1 MNTAFNA
8 GAFTWIFLAAL
19 ALTVATRLWLAARQ
33 SSHVR
38 AHRDAVPASFA
49 DAIPLAA
56 HRKAADYTVAKVGL
70 GRADLCV
77 ELAVLLALTLGGL
90 LQLFADQWARAFAP
104 DSLLHG
110 TALILGVFVL
120 QGVAGIPLA
129 LYATF
134 VIEARFGFN
143 KMTWRL
149 YLLDMLKSTLLGAAL
164 GIPLL
169 LFVLWLMQAAGA
181 LWWLYVWAAIVA
193 YSLLLQFIAPRF
205 IMPLFNK
212 FSPLE
217 DPALVERV
225 QRLLDRCG
233 YRSRGLFVMDG
244 SKRSAHGNAFFSG
257 FGATKRIVLFDT
269 LIDRLQPAEVEAVLA
284 HELGHFKLRH
294 IIKGMLL
301 GWTAT
306 LALLFALG
314 LLLDQRWF
322 YAGLGVQTPSLA
334 MALVLFMLVAPVFLY
349 FTQPL
354 GKIFSR
360 KNEFEADAFATR
372 HAKAE
377 DLIHALVKLYRDN
390 ASTLTPDPLHSAFY
404 DSHPPAATRIA
415 RLRAAPEAT

>member
-1 MNTAFNA
+1 MHTP
-8 GAFTWIFLAAL
+8 FTWLFLAAL
-19 ALTVATRLWLAARQ
+19 ALSIGARLWLAARQ
-33 SSHVR
+33 ASHVR

-49 DAIPLAA
+49 GAIPLAA
-56 HRKAADYTVAKVGL
+56 HQKAADYTIAKVKL
-70 GRADLCV
+70 GVADLCV
-77 ELAVLLALTLGGL
+77 DMVVLLALTLGGL
-90 LQLFADQWARAFAP
+90 LQLLAELWGRVFAAN
-104 DSLLHG
+104 SLLHG
-110 TALILGVFVL
+110 TALILSVFLL
-120 QGVAGIPLA
+120 QAAASLPLG

-149 YLLDMLKSTLLGAAL
+149 YVLDLVKSMALTAAL
-164 GIPLL
+164 GVPFLCV
-169 LFVLWLMQAAGA
+169 VLWLMQAAGA
-181 LWWLYVWAAIVA
+181 LWWLYVWIAVVVF
-193 YSLLLQFIAPRF
+193 SVFLQFIGPRF
-205 IMPLFNK
+205 IMPIFNK
-212 FSPLE
+212 FSPIE

-301 GWTAT
+301 GWATT

-314 LLLDQRWF
+314 LLVDKPWF
-322 YAGLGVQTPSLA
+322 YAGLGVETPSLSI
-334 MALVLFMLVAPVFLY
+334 ALLLFMLVTPVFLY
-349 FTQPL
+349 FVQPVA
-354 GKIFSR
+354 KIFSR
-360 KNEFEADAFATR
+360 RNEFEADAFATK
-372 HAKAE
+372 HANAQ
-377 DLIHALVKLYRDN
+377 DLIEALVKLYRDN
-390 ASTLTPDPLHSAFY
+390 ASTLTPDPIHSAFY

-415 RLRAAPEAT
+415 RLRGALEAT

>member
-1 MNTAFNA
+1 MNTP
-8 GAFTWIFLAAL
+8 FTWLFLAAL
-19 ALTVATRLWLAARQ
+19 ALSVGARLWLAARQ
-33 SSHVR
+33 ASHVR

-49 DAIPLAA
+49 GAIPLAA
-56 HRKAADYTVAKVGL
+56 HQKAADYTIAKVKL
-70 GRADLCV
+70 GVADLCV
-77 ELAVLLALTLGGL
+77 DMVVLLALTLGGL
-90 LQLFADQWARAFAP
+90 LQLLAELWGRVFAAN
-104 DSLLHG
+104 SLLHG
-110 TALILGVFVL
+110 TALILSVFLL
-120 QGVAGIPLA
+120 QAAASLPLG

-149 YLLDMLKSTLLGAAL
+149 YVLDLVKSMALTAAL
-164 GIPLL
+164 GVPFLCV
-169 LFVLWLMQAAGA
+169 VLWLMQAAGA
-181 LWWLYVWAAIVA
+181 LWWLYVWIAVVVF
-193 YSLLLQFIAPRF
+193 SVFLQFIGPRF
-205 IMPLFNK
+205 IMPIFNK
-212 FSPLE
+212 FSPIE

-301 GWTAT
+301 GWATT

-314 LLLDQRWF
+314 LLVDKPWF
-322 YAGLGVQTPSLA
+322 YAGLGVETPSLSI
-334 MALVLFMLVAPVFLY
+334 ALLLFMLVTPVFLY
-349 FTQPL
+349 FVQPVA
-354 GKIFSR
+354 KIFSR
-360 KNEFEADAFATR
+360 RNEFEADAFATK
-372 HAKAE
+372 HANAQ
-377 DLIHALVKLYRDN
+377 DLIEALVKLYRDN
-390 ASTLTPDPLHSAFY
+390 ASTLTPDPIHSAFY

-415 RLRAAPEAT
+415 RLRGALEAT

>member
-1 MNTAFNA
+1 MNTAFSVST
-8 GAFTWIFLAAL
+8 FTWLFLAAL

-38 AHRDAVPASFA
+38 AHRDAVPESFA

-56 HRKAADYTVAKVGL
+56 HQKAADYTVAKVGL
-70 GRADLCV
+70 GRADLLV
-77 ELAVLLALTLGGL
+77 DVAVLLALTLGGL
-90 LQLFADQWARAFAP
+90 LQLFADQWGRAFPP

-110 TALILGVFVL
+110 TALILSVFVL
-120 QGVAGIPLA
+120 QGVAGIPLS

-149 YLLDMLKSTLLGAAL
+149 YLLDMLKSTALAAAL

-181 LWWLYVWAAIVA
+181 LWWLYVWAALVA

-233 YRSRGLFVMDG
+233 YRSRGLYVMDG

-301 GWTAT
+301 GWMAT

-314 LLLDQRWF
+314 LLVDKQWF
-322 YAGLGVQTPSLA
+322 YAGLGVETPSLA

-354 GKIFSR
+354 TKIFSR

-415 RLRAAPEAT
+415 RLRGALEAT

>member
-1 MNTAFNA
+1 MHTP
-8 GAFTWIFLAAL
+8 FTWLFLAAL
-19 ALTVATRLWLAARQ
+19 ALSVGARLWLAARQ
-33 SSHVR
+33 ASHVR

-49 DAIPLAA
+49 GAIPLAA
-56 HRKAADYTVAKVGL
+56 HQKAADYTIAKVKL
-70 GRADLCV
+70 GVADLCV
-77 ELAVLLALTLGGL
+77 DMVVLLALTLGGL
-90 LQLFADQWARAFAP
+90 LQLLAELWGRVFAAN
-104 DSLLHG
+104 SLLHG
-110 TALILGVFVL
+110 TALILSVFLL
-120 QGVAGIPLA
+120 QAAASLPLG

-149 YLLDMLKSTLLGAAL
+149 YVLDLVKSMALTAAL
-164 GIPLL
+164 GVPFLCV
-169 LFVLWLMQAAGA
+169 VLWLMQAAGA
-181 LWWLYVWAAIVA
+181 LWWLYVWIAVVVF
-193 YSLLLQFIAPRF
+193 SVFLQFIGPRF
-205 IMPLFNK
+205 IMPIFNK
-212 FSPLE
+212 FSPIE

-301 GWTAT
+301 GWATT

-314 LLLDQRWF
+314 LLVDKPWF
-322 YAGLGVQTPSLA
+322 YAGLGVETPSLSI
-334 MALVLFMLVAPVFLY
+334 ALLLFMLVTPVFLY
-349 FTQPL
+349 FVQPVA
-354 GKIFSR
+354 KIFSR
-360 KNEFEADAFATR
+360 RNEFEADAFATK
-372 HAKAE
+372 HANAQ
-377 DLIHALVKLYRDN
+377 DLIEALVKLYRDN
-390 ASTLTPDPLHSAFY
+390 ASTLTPDPIHSAFY

-415 RLRAAPEAT
+415 RLRGALEAT